1 MPVRRPAFFLQAI
14 WRVRYR
20 PPPGHKTDSYDIYIS
35 SLGVGEGYMVN
46 VGSKAVYCL
55 TIP

>member
-1 MPVRRPAFFLQAI
+1 MLNASDGSVIYHENTPN
-14 WRVRYR
+14 Y
-20 PPPGHKTDSYDIYIS
+20 KNDDYDVYIS

-55 TIP
+55 RVP